1 MGTKRQKQRE
11 NEDEIEMAV
20 KSDGSKQI
28 RVILHRFPQNPNL
41 FTRLPQLEK
50 GESVTRIGEVQ
61 ISVRIHR
68 ILFSIC
74 FFRLFLVYSTVFV
87 LCGEQLLQL

>member
-74 FFRLFLVYSTVFV
+74 FFRLFLVHSTVFV